1 MTGTEQNWVPGTQVL
16 GNYLNLGWTDG
27 GVQPGLRAFRVVLGL
42 RVKVFGGGRLQ
53 EASVRSC

>member
-1 MTGTEQNWVPGTQVL
+1 MTGTEENWEPGTQVL

-27 GVQPGLRAFRVVLGL
+27 VQPGLRVFWVVLGL

-53 EASVRSC
+53 VDSVRSC